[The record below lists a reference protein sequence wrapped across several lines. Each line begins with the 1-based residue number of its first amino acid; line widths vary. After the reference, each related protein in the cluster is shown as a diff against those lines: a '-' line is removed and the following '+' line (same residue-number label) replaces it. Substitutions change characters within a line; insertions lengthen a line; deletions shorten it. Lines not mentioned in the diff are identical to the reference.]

1 LSFSS
6 VSAGFTSGTAVA
18 TTSGTS
24 IDIIGIPSGVKE
36 INVLFKDVS
45 TNGAVAVCIQIGNG
59 SIATTGYTNIGGG
72 ASASSLSNTQFTNA
86 FALMDSTDA
95 GWSLTGYYT
104 LKAYGNNWFITGGGV
119 RTTTYPCWSYGG
131 KTLSGTLDRIRITT
145 TGGSNTFDAGE
156 VNITYL

>member
-1 LSFSS
+1 MSFSS

-24 IDIIGIPSGVKE
+24 IDITGIPSGVTE
-36 INVLFKDVS
+36 ITVLFKAVS
-45 TNGAVAVCIQIGNG
+45 TNGASAISIQIGDG
-59 SIATTGYTNIGGG
+59 SIVTTGYTSNGGG
-72 ASASSLSNTQFTNA
+72 TSSSSLTNAEFTNG
-86 FALMDSTDA
+86 FVLMDSFDA
-95 GWSLTGYYT
+95 TWALTGYYT
-104 LKAYGNNWFITGGGV
+104 LKAYGNNWFIHGGGV
-119 RTTTYPCWSYGG
+119 RNTIYSCWSYGG